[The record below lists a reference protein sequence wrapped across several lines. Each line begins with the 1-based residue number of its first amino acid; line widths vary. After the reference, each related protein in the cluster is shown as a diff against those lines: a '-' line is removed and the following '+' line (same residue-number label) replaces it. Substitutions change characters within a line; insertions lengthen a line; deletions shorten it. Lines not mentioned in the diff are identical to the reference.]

1 MNWLKS
7 VLGVI
12 FVSFMALIT
21 LGAYRA
27 GKDRTQVETNEE
39 VLDDIYV
46 ANKARD
52 RLDADPEYAERVR
65 KRFTR

>member
-7 VLGVI
+7 VLGVV

-27 GKDRTQVETNEE
+27 GKDRAEVETNEE